1 MSEIIVAL
9 LTGSFTIFVVGLTLW
24 FENKRNLLEQKRWC
38 VDHFIRE
45 KLESLRKLHVALV
58 DCHFTMIFLGID
70 LLRHWLN
77 LMKKLNQK
85 RKSILGQR

>member
-1 MSEIIVAL
+1 MSEMIVAL

-24 FENKRNLLEQKRWC
+24 FENKSNLLEHKRWY

-58 DCHFTMIFLGID
+58 DCHFTMIFF
-70 LLRHWLN
+70 WE
-77 LMKKLNQK
+77 
-85 RKSILGQR
+85 